1 MEDLLSMDGLKEA
14 INKDITALSY
24 LEDIDD
30 QMIWDS
36 YKEAVP
42 FAIAEH
48 DP

>member
-1 MEDLLSMDGLKEA
+1 MEDLLSMEGFKEA

-24 LEDIDD
+24 LEDIDE

-42 FAIAEH
+42 FAISEF
-48 DP
+48 D